1 MLKKETDLTALLEN
15 WPEHYYEID
24 DVLLRRQLLEEHSD
38 DEESRQL
45 LAMWNQRFHI
55 RNGKAA
61 DRFMEA
67 WLMLKIASDVPV
79 GFLNRKAKEKEL
91 LKYADLLHLGDASEK
106 MRREWRDFARTLLIT
121 CADTRAYRTAIF
133 GLIDLGDKI
142 TAMRIAEEI
151 DRVTGIYP
159 AQLQQEELFR
169 EFRNVLI
176 QAYQDILNHGAELW
190 HEYLDQAK

>member
-1 MLKKETDLTALLEN
+1 MLKKETDLTALKEN

-24 DVLLRRQLLEEHSD
+24 DVLLRKQLLEEHPED
-38 DEESRQL
+38 ARSREL
-45 LAMWNQRFHI
+45 LDIWNQRFHV

-79 GFLNRKAKEKEL
+79 SFLNRRAKEKEL
-91 LKYADLLHLGDASEK
+91 LKYAGFLHLSDASEK
-106 MRREWRDFARTLLIT
+106 MQREWRDFARTLLIT

-169 EFRNVLI
+169 EFRTVLI

-190 HEYLDQAK
+190 HEYLEQPK

>member
-1 MLKKETDLTALLEN
+1 MLKKETDLTVLLEN
-15 WPEHYYEID
+15 WPLHYYEID
-24 DVLLRRQLLEEHSD
+24 DVLLRRKLLEEHSD
-38 DEESRQL
+38 DEENRQL
-45 LAMWNQRFHI
+45 LAIWNQRFHI

-91 LKYADLLHLGDASEK
+91 LKYAGFLHLGDTSEK

-190 HEYLDQAK
+190 QEYLDQAK

>member
-1 MLKKETDLTALLEN
+1 
-15 WPEHYYEID
+15 
-24 DVLLRRQLLEEHSD
+24 
-38 DEESRQL
+38 
-45 LAMWNQRFHI
+45 
-55 RNGKAA
+55 
-61 DRFMEA
+61 MEA

-91 LKYADLLHLGDASEK
+91 LKYAGFLHLGDTSEK

-142 TAMRIAEEI
+142 TAMRIDEEI

-190 HEYLDQAK
+190 QEYLDQAK

>member
-15 WPEHYYEID
+15 WPLHYYEID
-24 DVLLRRQLLEEHSD
+24 DVLLRRKLLEEHSD
-38 DEESRQL
+38 DEENRQL
-45 LAMWNQRFHI
+45 LAIWNQRFHI

-91 LKYADLLHLGDASEK
+91 LKYAGFLHLGDTSEK

-190 HEYLDQAK
+190 QEYLDQAK

>member
-15 WPEHYYEID
+15 WPLHYYEID
-24 DVLLRRQLLEEHSD
+24 DVLLRRKLLEEHSD
-38 DEESRQL
+38 DEENRQL
-45 LAMWNQRFHI
+45 LAIWNQRFHI

-91 LKYADLLHLGDASEK
+91 LKYAGFLHLGDTSEK

-133 GLIDLGDKI
+133 GLIDLGDTI

-190 HEYLDQAK
+190 QEYLDQAK